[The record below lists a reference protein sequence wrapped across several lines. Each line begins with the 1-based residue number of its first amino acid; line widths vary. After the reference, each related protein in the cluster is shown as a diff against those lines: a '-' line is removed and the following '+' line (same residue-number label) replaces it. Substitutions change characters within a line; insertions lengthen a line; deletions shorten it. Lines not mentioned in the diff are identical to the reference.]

1 MLGVPDVLG
10 QVLVD
15 RLADDPVE
23 ALQPR
28 QPDPDGEVGVVVLDV
43 AHGGEALDE
52 EVVAAVVGGRVL
64 LDLREGQE
72 RRRGHDL
79 ELRVG
84 RLEQLL
90 HRLEVALHEEVDGV
104 DVA

>member
-1 MLGVPDVLG
+1 MLGVPDVLCE
-10 QVLVD
+10 VLVD
-15 RLADDPVE
+15 RLADDAVE
-23 ALQPR
+23 ALEAGE
-28 QPDPDGEVGVVVLDV
+28 PDADGEAGVVVLDV

-72 RRRGHDL
+72 GGRGRDL
-79 ELRVG
+79 QLRVR

-90 HRLEVALHEEVDGV
+90 HRLQVALHEEVDGV